1 MNHWMPK
8 RARYPV
14 FVVGLAVTLFGSL
27 AAHLGNAGAPVT
39 GALVGVG
46 FLLMVLSVAIR

>member
-1 MNHWMPK
+1 MAPRMPK

-14 FVVGLAVTLFGSL
+14 FVVGLAVTLFGGL
-27 AAHLGNAGAPVT
+27 AAHLGSTGAPAT
-39 GALVGVG
+39 GAVVGVG